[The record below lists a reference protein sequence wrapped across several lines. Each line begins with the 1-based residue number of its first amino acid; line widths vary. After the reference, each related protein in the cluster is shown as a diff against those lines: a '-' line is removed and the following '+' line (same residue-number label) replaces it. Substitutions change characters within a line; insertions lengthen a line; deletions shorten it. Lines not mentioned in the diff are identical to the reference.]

1 MTALEILNLTV
12 EVDGYPVLN
21 NLTLTVEE
29 GEHISIVGDH
39 NDAKAVLE
47 VFSGQTLPIS
57 GEIWVY
63 NLPPR
68 QAFQR
73 GLICYTINTFES
85 YSTVLA
91 TDSLVPSSQKESFII
106 VRPAIE
112 LFNKSIQKFHRFI
125 KLVTER
131 RDTIL

>member
-12 EVDGYPVLN
+12 EVNGYPVLD

-29 GEHISIVGDH
+29 GQHISIAGNR
-39 NDAKAVLE
+39 NDAEAVLE

-73 GLICYTINTFES
+73 GLICHTINTFES
-85 YSTVLA
+85 SSTILA
-91 TDSLVPSSQKESFII
+91 IDSLIPSPQKESFVI
-106 VRPAIE
+106 VCPTIN
-112 LFNKSIQKFHRFI
+112 LFNKFIQKFYKFVELTI
-125 KLVTER
+125 ER

>member
-12 EVDGYPVLN
+12 EVNRYPVLD

-29 GEHISIVGDH
+29 GEYISIVGNR
-39 NDAKAVLE
+39 NDAEAVLE

-57 GEIWVY
+57 GEIWIY

-73 GLICYTINTFES
+73 GLICHAINTFES
-85 YSTVLA
+85 SSTVLVI
-91 TDSLVPSSQKESFII
+91 DSLIPSPQKESFVI
-106 VRPAIE
+106 VHPTIN
-112 LFNKSIQKFHRFI
+112 LFNKSIQKFHKPI
-125 KLVTER
+125 EIVIER
-131 RDTIL
+131 RDMML

>member
-12 EVDGYPVLN
+12 EVNGYPVLD

-29 GEHISIVGDH
+29 GQHISIAGNR
-39 NDAKAVLE
+39 NDAEAVLE

-73 GLICYTINTFES
+73 GLIYHTINTFES
-85 YSTVLA
+85 SSTILA
-91 TDSLVPSSQKESFII
+91 TDSLIPSSQKESFVI
-106 VRPAIE
+106 VCPTIN
-112 LFNKSIQKFHRFI
+112 LFNKFIQKFHKFVELAI
-125 KLVTER
+125 ER
-131 RDTIL
+131 RDKTS

>member
-12 EVDGYPVLN
+12 EVNGYPVLD

-29 GEHISIVGDH
+29 GQHISIAGNR
-39 NDAKAVLE
+39 NDAEAVLE

-73 GLICYTINTFES
+73 GLICHTTNTFES
-85 YSTVLA
+85 SSTILA
-91 TDSLVPSSQKESFII
+91 TDSLIPSSQKESFVI
-106 VRPAIE
+106 VCPTIN
-112 LFNKSIQKFHRFI
+112 LFNKFIRKFHKFVELAI
-125 KLVTER
+125 ER
-131 RDTIL
+131 RDKTS